1 MPSREFR
8 VVPATLI
15 ITRIVDTKNM
25 ARINEWSDDEVN
37 RLRGLYGSNKTFE
50 EIEHEFPARTS
61 NAIRLKA
68 SRLGLKRPLLMG
80 SMVQARPLQF
90 KSGDGSESGYL
101 LKCKECRSWIQI
113 DESIERH
120 TSILS
125 CGKCGSMYQV
135 LME

>member
-1 MPSREFR
+1 
-8 VVPATLI
+8 
-15 ITRIVDTKNM
+15 M
-25 ARINEWSDDEVN
+25 ARIREWSDAEVN
-37 RLRGLYGSNKTFE
+37 MLRSLYGTNKTFE

-80 SMVQARPLQF
+80 SLIQARPLQF
-90 KSGDGSESGYL
+90 KSGNGESGYL
-101 LKCKECRSWIQI
+101 LKCKECRTWIQI
-113 DESIERH
+113 DESIERN